1 MKNIRIRFEQDPSL
15 SDIEIT
21 VRASEQNAEV
31 AALMEK
37 ITGGGGHT
45 LTVLDGKNN
54 LRTLSEAEII
64 LASVDGKAVRI
75 LTAEGSWLSRQ
86 TLQNLEEQLD
96 SRYFV
101 RISRYEIV
109 NLRKVA
115 RYDFTIS
122 GTLRLEL
129 EGGMETWASRRCIPE
144 IRRRLKGKEASAC

>member
-21 VRASEQNAEV
+21 VRASEQDAEV

-37 ITGGGGHT
+37 IAGGGGHT

-54 LRTLSEAEII
+54 LRTLPESEII

-75 LTAEGSWLSRQ
+75 ITADGNWLSKQ
-86 TLQNLEEQLD
+86 TLQSLEEQLD
-96 SRYFV
+96 SRFFV

-109 NLRKVA
+109 NLRKVT

-129 EGGMETWASRRCIPE
+129 EGGMETWASRRCIPD
-144 IRRRLKGKEASAC
+144 IRRRLKGKGASAC

>member
-1 MKNIRIRFEQDPSL
+1 MNYIRIRFEQDSSL

-21 VRASEQNAEV
+21 VRASAKNAEV

-37 ITGGGGHT
+37 ITGEVDHS

-54 LRTLSEAEII
+54 LHTLSESEII
-64 LASVDGKAVRI
+64 LASVDGKVVRI
-75 LTAEGSWLSRQ
+75 LTMEGNWLSRQ
-86 TLQNLEEQLD
+86 PLQSLEEQLD

-109 NLRKVA
+109 NLRKVT

-144 IRRRLKGKEASAC
+144 IRRRLKGKGASPC